1 MQLQKLLSFTN
12 CITEVNNTAVI
23 DDFHFIDIL
32 MSINNLREY
41 TSAYPK
47 TLGPLWRYYRDKP
60 ALKNNSN
67 ITDFPA
73 NHNNSISLKFK

>member
-1 MQLQKLLSFTN
+1 
-12 CITEVNNTAVI
+12 
-23 DDFHFIDIL
+23 

>member
-1 MQLQKLLSFTN
+1 
-12 CITEVNNTAVI
+12 
-23 DDFHFIDIL
+23 

-73 NHNNSISLKFK
+73 NHNNSISLSNLNSILQDKQETVAQKC

>member
-1 MQLQKLLSFTN
+1 
-12 CITEVNNTAVI
+12 
-23 DDFHFIDIL
+23 

-73 NHNNSISLKFK
+73 NHNNSISLKFKQYITGQAGNSGTKMLK